1 MVEVRITSLQNEL
14 LGANQAVLRLEEEAR
29 ELRNALHKS
38 SEDVRS
44 AQLELA
50 VLKGSPLKVV
60 EHPGAKELKELQR
73 ELEAMRELVA
83 VKDSTI
89 AEKGEEVALLQRE
102 VDGLRRSLRADVE
115 QRSDMRA
122 DGGEESSRVAG
133 ASSHLKIGRERERGR
148 GREGE
153 SEWARKP
160 GGWVAKSASV
170 LVR

>member
-14 LGANQAVLRLEEEAR
+14 LSANQAVLRLEEEVR

-60 EHPGAKELKELQR
+60 EHPGAEELKELQR
-73 ELEAMRELVA
+73 ELEAMRKLVA

-89 AEKGEEVALLQRE
+89 AEKGEEVTMLQRE
-102 VDGLRRSLRADVE
+102 VDGLRRSLRAHEE
-115 QRSDMRA
+115 QPSDTKA
-122 DGGEESSRVAG
+122 DGGDASSQVAG
-133 ASSHLKIGRERERGR
+133 ASTHWKMGRARERSRGR
-148 GREGE
+148 GGE

-160 GGWVAKSASV
+160 GRWVAKSASA